1 MLSCIVRKLYLFDGF
16 ALNIKKTSKG
26 NVLLLLQSILAE
38 ISAAVGGLFIM
49 EQLQEKPVWT

>member
-1 MLSCIVRKLYLFDGF
+1 MRKLDLFGGF

-26 NVLLLLQSILAE
+26 NVLLLLWSMLAE

-49 EQLQEKPVWT
+49 EQLQEELIWA